1 MVVEWLRQVQ
11 QVLQQAVHGGGVEE
25 VEPAHH
31 MGDALGRIIHH
42 HRQMIAG
49 GRIRAGQDDIAPGG
63 RIDLDLAFF
72 AIAGFG
78 PGERRADESQ
88 RLLHVEPQRMA
99 KPALQQSLAFR
110 RASFPVLR
118 GVERRAIRI
127 ARPGFAGR
135 LRRMHTR
142 LHLAAGQEGGID
154 QPLVFQPAQR
164 RMVVVKM
171 FGLAAH
177 RFFPGKTDPGEIGKD
192 LVLEFRT
199 AARLVDVLDPQE
211 KAPLCVQRHLLIDER
226 GERMPEMQEAVGAW
240 GKAEDGLLTFEMDHG
255 FFCHESG
262 GNSMAVIRDERDI
275 AEGLAALM
283 DLDPALR
290 PVIEAAG
297 PVPLRLSEP
306 GFAGLAHI
314 IVSQMVSKASANAIW
329 SRMVAQGPVTPESF
343 LAHAPDVVA
352 GFGLSRAKALTISG
366 VARAIVDGEL
376 DLARLGD
383 MPIDEAMARLVAL
396 KGIGPWT
403 AEVYLMFCLGAPDI
417 FPVGDVALRAALG
430 HAFGMNERPSLT
442 LAAERTALWCPWRSV
457 AARLFWAYYAR
468 EMRRDALPVT

>member
-1 MVVEWLRQVQ
+1 
-11 QVLQQAVHGGGVEE
+11 
-25 VEPAHH
+25 
-31 MGDALGRIIHH
+31 
-42 HRQMIAG
+42 
-49 GRIRAGQDDIAPGG
+49 
-63 RIDLDLAFF
+63 
-72 AIAGFG
+72 
-78 PGERRADESQ
+78 
-88 RLLHVEPQRMA
+88 
-99 KPALQQSLAFR
+99 
-110 RASFPVLR
+110 
-118 GVERRAIRI
+118 
-127 ARPGFAGR
+127 
-135 LRRMHTR
+135 
-142 LHLAAGQEGGID
+142 
-154 QPLVFQPAQR
+154 
-164 RMVVVKM
+164 
-171 FGLAAH
+171 
-177 RFFPGKTDPGEIGKD
+177 
-192 LVLEFRT
+192 
-199 AARLVDVLDPQE
+199 
-211 KAPLCVQRHLLIDER
+211 
-226 GERMPEMQEAVGAW
+226 
-240 GKAEDGLLTFEMDHG
+240 
-255 FFCHESG
+255 
-262 GNSMAVIRDERDI
+262 MAVIRDERDI

-352 GFGLSRAKALTISG
+352 GFGLSRAKTLTISG

-383 MPIDEAMARLVAL
+383 MPVEEAMARLMAL

-442 LAAERTALWCPWRSV
+442 LAAERAALWRPWRSV